1 MKQMNNSN
9 TGLVNNNAEIV
20 EIYNQQDLKE
30 TNLNDNKDSA
40 KLIVSI
46 KTGEFIKYSV
56 IFVVIFVII
65 LSAVI
70 IIINRKNSLLGG
82 R

>member
-56 IFVVIFVII
+56 IFVGIFVII